1 MAAINVYLAFIL
13 LFFFLFCMTTVMQ
26 LGAKKKKKERKKKR
40 KLVSKRLVLVVNA
53 LLLLIASLASNFQ
66 CSGFPFSLLMMP
78 YSCGSNMVRIS
89 CNTLKRLNA
98 KMCPG

>member
-1 MAAINVYLAFIL
+1 
-13 LFFFLFCMTTVMQ
+13 MTTVMQ
-26 LGAKKKKKERKKKR
+26 LGAK
-40 KLVSKRLVLVVNA
+40 SKRLVLVVNA

-66 CSGFPFSLLMMP
+66 CSGFPFSLFTMP
-78 YSCGSNMVRIS
+78 DSCGSIMVRIS